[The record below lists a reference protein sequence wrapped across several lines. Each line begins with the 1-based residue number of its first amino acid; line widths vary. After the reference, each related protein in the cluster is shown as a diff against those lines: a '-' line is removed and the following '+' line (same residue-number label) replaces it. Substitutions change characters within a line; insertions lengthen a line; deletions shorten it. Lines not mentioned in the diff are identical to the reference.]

1 MTLIDPRDHAGR
13 PIHGDLARIEEENK
27 WKQMGWDGRSA
38 DTYDAPAVVASAGPL
53 ALPSTDEATAGG
65 RMPGRQA
72 DHYSGLV

>member
-1 MTLIDPRDHAGR
+1 MAS
-13 PIHGDLARIEEENK
+13 IEEENK
-27 WKQMGWDGRSA
+27 WKQMGWDGMGDRP
-38 DTYDAPAVVASAGPL
+38 APAVVASAGPL